1 MLITIIL
8 PAFIFFLLIGFFLL
22 LHQLTKG
29 REGGGSEGLEYFGS
43 LVTERRS
50 ESREELLEAEW
61 EERKAKRD
69 EERRRNLSVA
79 EEYI

>member
-1 MLITIIL
+1 MLITVIL
-8 PAFIFFLLIGFFLL
+8 PAFIFFLLMGFFLL

-29 REGGGSEGLEYFGS
+29 REGGEGLEYFGS
-43 LVTERRS
+43 FVHERRS

-69 EERRRNLSVA
+69 EERRRHLSVA

>member
-1 MLITIIL
+1 MLISIVL
-8 PAFIFFLLIGFFLL
+8 PAFIFFLLIGFFLV

-29 REGGGSEGLEYFGS
+29 DGRGGEGIEYFGS
-43 LVTERRS
+43 LVHDRRS

-69 EERRRNLSVA
+69 EERRRHLSVA